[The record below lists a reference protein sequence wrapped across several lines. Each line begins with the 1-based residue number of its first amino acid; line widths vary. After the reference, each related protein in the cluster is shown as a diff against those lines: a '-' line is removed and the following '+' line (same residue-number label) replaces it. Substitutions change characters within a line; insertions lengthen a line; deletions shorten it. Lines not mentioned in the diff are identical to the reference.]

1 MSISSSIRRLNLCS
15 LSRLARM
22 SETLSA
28 EIDKLH
34 ARIRELELECE
45 VLAKDESSVILNKS
59 HGEYQLGFDRFEEEI
74 DDLTRKVDELS
85 DKLKTIEESSLSKGF
100 GRKAKR

>member
-34 ARIRELELECE
+34 ARIRGIELECE
-45 VLAKDESSVILNKS
+45 VLAKDESSVILTN
-59 HGEYQLGFDRFEEEI
+59 
-74 DDLTRKVDELS
+74 LTVNTNLVLTGLRK
-85 DKLKTIEESSLSKGF
+85 KLMI
-100 GRKAKR
+100 